1 MLKGNDIIVILN
13 GQAIAATKS
22 DEIQVG
28 CETIPIS
35 SPSDGAW
42 TAAIAGR
49 KSWAITVGFLV
60 ANVEKVFSSINM
72 VGNTFELAIQHK
84 HSSGSNYMWGYA
96 ICTTFK
102 VTATK
107 GNLVQGSF
115 AFQGTGPLE
124 AGYAGRTLD

>member
-1 MLKGNDIIVILN
+1 MMNGKEIIILKD

-35 SPSDGAW
+35 SPSKGAW
-42 TAAIAGR
+42 TAAVAGR
-49 KSWAITVGFLV
+49 KSWAITVGFLI
-60 ANVEKVFSSINM
+60 ANVENVFSSINM
-72 VGNTFELAIQHK
+72 VGNKFELAIQ

-107 GNLVQGSF
+107 SNLVQGSF
-115 AFQGTGPLE
+115 AFQGVSPLE
-124 AGYAGRTLD
+124 AGYSGRMTD

>member
-1 MLKGNDIIVILN
+1 MLNGKEIIILKN

-22 DEIQVG
+22 DEI
-28 CETIPIS
+28 
-35 SPSDGAW
+35 GAW

-60 ANVEKVFSSINM
+60 ANISNVFSSINM
-72 VGNTFELAIQHK
+72 VGNTFELAIQQ
-84 HSSGSNYMWGYA
+84 SSGSNYMWGYA

>member
-1 MLKGNDIIVILN
+1 MMNGNEIIILKN

-60 ANVEKVFSSINM
+60 ANVGNVFASINM
-72 VGNTFELAIQHK
+72 VGNTFELAIQ

>member
-1 MLKGNDIIVILN
+1 MMNGNEIIILKN

-60 ANVEKVFSSINM
+60 ANISNVFSSIN
-72 VGNTFELAIQHK
+72 
-84 HSSGSNYMWGYA
+84 
-96 ICTTFK
+96 
-102 VTATK
+102 
-107 GNLVQGSF
+107 NLS
-115 AFQGTGPLE
+115 
-124 AGYAGRTLD
+124 

>member
-1 MLKGNDIIVILN
+1 MNGNEIIILVN
-13 GQAIAATKS
+13 GVAIWGTKS

-35 SPSDGAW
+35 LPSSGDW
-42 TAAIAGR
+42 TSAIAGR
-49 KSWAITVGFLV
+49 KSWATTVGFLV
-60 ANVEKVFSSINM
+60 SGTPQIYSAVDM
-72 VGNTFELAIQHK
+72 VGTNVIMRIKYRTGTVWLE
-84 HSSGSNYMWGYA
+84 GTA

-115 AFQGTGPLE
+115 SFQGISPLQMVE
-124 AGYAGRTLD
+124 PD

>member
-1 MLKGNDIIVILN
+1 MNGNEIIILVN
-13 GQAIAATKS
+13 GVAIWGTKS
-22 DEIQVG
+22 DEMQVG

-35 SPSDGAW
+35 SPSSGDW

-60 ANVEKVFSSINM
+60 ANVGNVFASINM
-72 VGNTFELAIQHK
+72 VGNIFELAIQ
-84 HSSGSNYMWGYA
+84 HSSGSNYMFGYA

-107 GNLVQGSF
+107 SNLVQGSF
-115 AFQGTGPLE
+115 SFQGVSPLE

>member
-1 MLKGNDIIVILN
+1 MNGKDIIILKN

-28 CETIPIS
+28 CEVIPIS

-60 ANVEKVFSSINM
+60 ANVGNVFASINM
-72 VGNTFELAIQHK
+72 VGNTFELAIK
-84 HSSGSNYMWGYA
+84 HSSGSNFMCGYA

-107 GNLVQGSF
+107 SNLVQGSF
-115 AFQGTGPLE
+115 SFQGVSPLE
-124 AGYAGRTLD
+124 AVYAGRTPD

>member
-1 MLKGNDIIVILN
+1 MNGNEIIILVD
-13 GQAIAATKS
+13 GVAIFGTKS

-35 SPSDGAW
+35 SPSTGDW

-60 ANVEKVFSSINM
+60 SGTPQIYSAVDM
-72 VGNTFELAIQHK
+72 VGTNVIMKIKYRTGTTWLE
-84 HSSGSNYMWGYA
+84 GTA

-107 GNLVQGSF
+107 LNLVQGSF
-115 AFQGTGPLE
+115 AFQGNGPLQMVE
-124 AGYAGRTLD
+124 PE

>member
-1 MLKGNDIIVILN
+1 MMNGKEIIILKN

-60 ANVEKVFSSINM
+60 ANISNVFDSIEM
-72 VGNTFELAIQHK
+72 VGNRFELIIQN
-84 HSSGSNYMWGYA
+84 SSGSNYMWGYA

-124 AGYAGRTLD
+124 AGYAGRVLD

>member
-1 MLKGNDIIVILN
+1 MMNGNEIIILVN
-13 GQAIAATKS
+13 GVAIWGTKS

-49 KSWAITVGFLV
+49 KSWAITVGFLLSGTPQMY
-60 ANVEKVFSSINM
+60 SSVDM
-72 VGNTFELAIQHK
+72 VGTNVIMRIKYRTGTVWLE
-84 HSSGSNYMWGYA
+84 GMA

-124 AGYAGRTLD
+124 MVEPD

>member
-1 MLKGNDIIVILN
+1 MMNGKEIIILVD
-13 GQAIAATKS
+13 GDAIFGTKS

-35 SPSDGAW
+35 SPSNGKW

-60 ANVEKVFSSINM
+60 SAPTKIYSAVDM
-72 VGNTFELAIQHK
+72 VGTRVIMRIKYRTGTVWLE
-84 HSSGSNYMWGYA
+84 GMA

-115 AFQGTGPLE
+115 AFQGTGPLQFTE
-124 AGYAGRTLD
+124 PDP

>member
-1 MLKGNDIIVILN
+1 MLNGKDIIILKN
-13 GQAIAATKS
+13 GQPIAATKS

-28 CETIPIS
+28 CEIIPIS

-60 ANVEKVFSSINM
+60 ANVENVFSSIEM
-72 VGNTFELAIQHK
+72 VGNRFELIIQH
-84 HSSGSNYMWGYA
+84 SQGSNFMRGYA

-115 AFQGTGPLE
+115 AFQGIGPLE
-124 AGYAGRTLD
+124 SGYAGRVLD

>member
-1 MLKGNDIIVILN
+1 MLNGKEIIILKN

-28 CETIPIS
+28 CEVIPIS
-35 SPSDGAW
+35 SPSNGAW

-60 ANVEKVFSSINM
+60 AHADDVFDSIEM
-72 VGNTFELAIQHK
+72 VGNRFELIIQ

-102 VTATK
+102 VTASVQ
-107 GNLVQGSF
+107 NLLQGSF

-124 AGYAGRTLD
+124 AGYSGRMSE

>member
-1 MLKGNDIIVILN
+1 MNGKDIIILKN

-28 CETIPIS
+28 CEVIPIS

-60 ANVEKVFSSINM
+60 ANVGNVFASINM
-72 VGNTFELAIQHK
+72 VGNTFELAIK
-84 HSSGSNYMWGYA
+84 HSSGSNFMCGYA

-107 GNLVQGSF
+107 SNLVQGSF
-115 AFQGTGPLE
+115 SFQGVSPLE
-124 AGYAGRTLD
+124 AGYAGRTPD

>member
-1 MLKGNDIIVILN
+1 MMNGNEIIILVD
-13 GQAIAATKS
+13 GVAIWGTKS
-22 DEIQVG
+22 DEMQVG

-35 SPSDGAW
+35 SPSSGDW

-60 ANVEKVFSSINM
+60 SGTPQIYSSVDM
-72 VGNTFELAIQHK
+72 VGTRVIMRFKYRTGTVWLE
-84 HSSGSNYMWGYA
+84 GMA

-124 AGYAGRTLD
+124 MVEPD

>member
-1 MLKGNDIIVILN
+1 MMNGKEIIILKD

-60 ANVEKVFSSINM
+60 ANVGNVFASINM
-72 VGNTFELAIQHK
+72 VGNTFELAIQ

-124 AGYAGRTLD
+124 SGYAGRVLD